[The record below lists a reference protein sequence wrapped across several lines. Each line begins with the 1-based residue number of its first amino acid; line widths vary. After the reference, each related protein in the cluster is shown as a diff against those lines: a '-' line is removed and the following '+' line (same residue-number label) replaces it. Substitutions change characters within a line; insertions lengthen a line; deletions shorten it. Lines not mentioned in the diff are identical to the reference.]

1 MKKLIFAVLS
11 FILVACSNQSIEEGL
26 DDLNA
31 RLVELEQQLAA
42 VDANALITDINDIIA
57 QVETI
62 EQINEENKQAIAEAM
77 ATLTDL
83 HDQLAAILVQIQEAA
98 TVEQLQAINEKV
110 QSISEGISMLVFVAD
125 YDYDGVINGLDQC
138 PDKETKVETE
148 VVTPAAPANVI
159 INIPQQKVEKDTV
172 VKKVYVKPKVKE
184 TETEKRKKKIDW

>member
-77 ATLTDL
+77 VTLTDL

-98 TVEQLQAINEKV
+98 TVEQLQAINVKV
-110 QSISEGISMLVFVAD
+110 QTISEGISMLVFVAD

-138 PDKETKVETE
+138 PDTPITE
-148 VVTPAAPANVI
+148 ISEVNGVGCSPS
-159 INIPQQKVEKDTV
+159 QLGG
-172 VKKVYVKPKVKE
+172 
-184 TETEKRKKKIDW
+184 